1 MATPDNLTEE
11 AFETLYAVPALT
23 VSHAHTCRNLCWP
36 DTTG

>member
-23 VSHAHTCRNLCWP
+23 VSHAHMQEPVLA
-36 DTTG
+36 